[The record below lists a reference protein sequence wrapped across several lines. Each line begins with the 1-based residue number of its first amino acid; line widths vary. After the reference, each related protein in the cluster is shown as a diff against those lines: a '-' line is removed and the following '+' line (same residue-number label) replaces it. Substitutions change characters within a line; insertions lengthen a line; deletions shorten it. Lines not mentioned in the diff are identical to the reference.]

1 MTRSTN
7 AGLARGLF
15 IAALLAFGAAPVALA
30 DDMTPLPVPEVLEVP
45 EGSRAF
51 LVAHAFGTQN
61 YVCLPRV
68 SGPGL
73 GWTFFGPQATLFG
86 DESGQLATHFLSAN
100 PAEGGTLRATWQ
112 HSRDSSSVWAQ
123 AIQSSSDPAFVAP
136 GAVPWL
142 LLRVTGAETG
152 PTGGRRLTATSYIQ
166 RVNTDGGIAPAGD
179 CPAVGAK
186 LFVPYT
192 ADYVL
197 YRARR

>member
-1 MTRSTN
+1 MTRFTM
-7 AGLARGLF
+7 AGTARGLF

-30 DDMTPLPVPEVLEVP
+30 DDMTPPPVPEVLEVP
-45 EGSRAF
+45 EGNRAF

-61 YVCLPRV
+61 YICLPRV
-68 SGPGL
+68 SEPGL

-86 DESGQLATHFLSAN
+86 DEAGQLATHFLSAN
-100 PAEGGTLRATWQ
+100 PDEGGTFRATWQ
-112 HSRDSSSVWAQ
+112 HSRDTSSVWAQ
-123 AIQSSSDPAFVAP
+123 AIQSSSDPDFVAP

-142 LLRVTGAETG
+142 LLRVVGAETG

-166 RVNTDGGIAPAGD
+166 RVHTGGGTAPAGD

-192 ADYVL
+192 ADYVF
-197 YRARR
+197 YRERR

>member
-1 MTRSTN
+1 MFETLP
-7 AGLARGLF
+7 LAF
-15 IAALLAFGAAPVALA
+15 TTPAVLLALVTLPAL
-30 DDMTPLPVPEVLEVP
+30 
-45 EGSRAF
+45 
-51 LVAHAFGTQN
+51 
-61 YVCLPRV
+61 
-68 SGPGL
+68 
-73 GWTFFGPQATLFG
+73 
-86 DESGQLATHFLSAN
+86 
-100 PAEGGTLRATWQ
+100 
-112 HSRDSSSVWAQ
+112 
-123 AIQSSSDPAFVAP
+123 
-136 GAVPWL
+136 WL